1 MIRFLMLGVMLLMAN
16 GIQAQDY
23 RTSVY
28 VNDVELSINQ
38 VQILEQ
44 AYRVKVQKG
53 RYWYDPVCGLWGMQS
68 GPALGL
74 MMAGMQLGGPLK
86 ANASNGRTGI
96 FINGRQL
103 DRAETLQWK
112 QLLGAVYQGRYWL
125 DAYGNLGL
133 ESGGYLLNVVQV
145 ANTYRG
151 GSRNSFYRNNYTD
164 TGSGSSSEGFYI
176 MGKDWSYSSF

>member
-1 MIRFLMLGVMLLMAN
+1 MNRLLFVIGILLLAN
-16 GIQAQDY
+16 GLKAQNY
-23 RTSVY
+23 HTRVY
-28 VNDVELSINQ
+28 VNDVQLSANQ
-38 VQILEQ
+38 VQLLEQ
-44 AYRVKVQKG
+44 TYRVKVQQG
-53 RYWYDPVCGLWGMQS
+53 RYWYDPVCGLWGMQD

-74 MMAGMQLGGPLK
+74 MMAGMQLGGSLK

-103 DRAETLQWK
+103 DRTETMQWK

-145 ANTYRG
+145 ANTYSG
-151 GSRNSFYRNNYTD
+151 GRNSFYRNNYTD
-164 TGSGSSSEGFYI
+164 IGSGSSSEGFYI